1 MIYAGLNYQG
11 ETHLDYH
18 CTLKIMKGRREN
30 QVFSWGVYQWEGCV
44 DIRKGEMRVNMMDV
58 FCIHI

>member
-1 MIYAGLNYQG
+1 
-11 ETHLDYH
+11 
-18 CTLKIMKGRREN
+18 MKGRREN